1 MDNLLNDVTQR
12 MEKSLSALRSS
23 FNKIRTGRAN
33 PSILDD
39 VNVDYYGNQTPL
51 NQTSNISVEEGRSL
65 VISPWDKNLIPEIE
79 KAILNSDLGLN
90 PSTSSDLIRV
100 TMPALTEETRQD
112 YIKQARSE
120 AENSRVSIRN
130 IRRDANQ
137 TAKDKQQASE
147 ISEDELRR
155 IEDLIQKET
164 DKFISIV
171 DSDLKTKESDLLE
184 I

>member
-1 MDNLLNDVTQR
+1 MDTLLNDVAQR

-137 TAKDKQQASE
+137 TAKDKQQTSE

-155 IEDLIQKET
+155 IENLIQKET

>member
-1 MDNLLNDVTQR
+1 MDTLLNDVAQR

-137 TAKDKQQASE
+137 TAKDKQNASE

-155 IEDLIQKET
+155 IEELIQKET

>member
-1 MDNLLNDVTQR
+1 MDTILIEVSEKMD
-12 MEKSLSALRSS
+12 KSLSALRNA

-39 VNVDYYGNQTPL
+39 VKVDYYGNMTPI
-51 NQTSNISVEEGRSL
+51 NQTSNITIEEGRSL
-65 VISPWDKNLIPEIE
+65 VISPWDKSLLPEIE

-90 PSTSSDLIRV
+90 PNSSSDLIRV
-100 TMPALTEETRQD
+100 TMPALTEETRQN

-137 TAKDKQQASE
+137 TVKDKQQASE

-155 IEDLIQKET
+155 MEDLIQKET
-164 DKFISIV
+164 DKYISIV
-171 DSDLKTKESDLLE
+171 DSELKNKESDLLE